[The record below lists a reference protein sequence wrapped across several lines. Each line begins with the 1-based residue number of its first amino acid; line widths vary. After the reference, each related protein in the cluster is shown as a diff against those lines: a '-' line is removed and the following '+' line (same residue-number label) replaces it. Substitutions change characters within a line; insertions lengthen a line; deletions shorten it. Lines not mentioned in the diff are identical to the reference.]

1 MTLPISAE
9 ILLALTVPAAY
20 GVMVAIETC
29 GTGWRWPPRRRWQLV
44 GMFCFA
50 MLGVINAFVSSAL
63 KPSLARWQWMDGSQL
78 GVIGGAAL
86 GYAVLSLGNAMLH
99 RAYHRHD
106 WLWRYVHQLHHA
118 PTRLDVAGVM
128 FQTPIEMAAN
138 AVLFVLVTVLMF
150 GLDPLASM
158 LCACVA
164 TFYGMF
170 QHFNMHTP
178 RWLGYFIQRPEA
190 HCEHHRRGVHAGNY
204 SDLPI
209 WDMLWGT
216 YHNPRTF
223 TGELGFEPATEQRVW
238 AMLAGHDVNGTA
250 RRNDIAAGKVTH
262 GRDRR
267 T

>member
-1 MTLPISAE
+1 
-9 ILLALTVPAAY
+9 
-20 GVMVAIETC
+20 
-29 GTGWRWPPRRRWQLV
+29 
-44 GMFCFA
+44 